1 MYLIF
6 FKTVYYIIVMLH
18 FRNFYCLTIVKKS
31 IFKFTSYMK
40 PPFFVFQMD
49 SFKLNLSNF
58 CRSFE
63 VKFCP
68 SVIHPVCLSAALSI
82 CLFVSLS
89 CCLFDLNFKKNDKR
103 TILKWHIFN
112 YSVTVH
118 EYL

>member
-1 MYLIF
+1 
-6 FKTVYYIIVMLH
+6 MLH

-40 PPFFVFQMD
+40 PPFFDFQMD

-82 CLFVSLS
+82 CLFVFFVLLPF
-89 CCLFDLNFKKNDKR
+89 LFKIKK
-103 TILKWHIFN
+103 
-112 YSVTVH
+112 
-118 EYL
+118 